1 MDPLAAEDCPAVT
14 VDDPNVQVFGLLLEA
29 HARLT
34 RNLDARL
41 RADAGMSLQTLEVL
55 LRVGRAP
62 AGWVPVS
69 ALADTVALTSGGVT
83 RLVDRLE
90 SEGLL
95 SRERCHSDARVVE
108 LRLTEAGV
116 TRLREALDAHLVHLT
131 EEVGS
136 PLAEAGADTAAL
148 GAALDVLRG
157 GPAAGR

>member
-34 RNLDARL
+34 RRLDARL

-95 SRERCHSDARVVE
+95 CRERCDRDARVVE
-108 LRLTEAGV
+108 LRLTGTGV
-116 TRLREALDAHLVHLT
+116 ARLREALDAHLVHLT

-136 PLAEAGADTAAL
+136 PLAEAGADAAAL
-148 GAALDVLRG
+148 EAGLDVLRG
-157 GPAAGR
+157 GPPPGR

>member
-1 MDPLAAEDCPAVT
+1 MDHLADEDCPAVT
-14 VDDPNVQVFGLLLEA
+14 VDDPNVQLFGLLLEA
-29 HARLT
+29 HARLA
-34 RNLDARL
+34 RSLDARL
-41 RADAGMSLQTLEVL
+41 RVDVGLSLQTLEVL

-95 SRERCHSDARVVE
+95 CRQRCHSDGRVVE

-116 TRLREALDAHLVHLT
+116 TRLRQALDAHRVHLT
-131 EEVGS
+131 EEVGA
-136 PLAEAGADTAAL
+136 PLTEAGADIAAL
-148 GAALDVLRG
+148 EAGLDVLRG
-157 GPAAGR
+157 GPSAGR